1 MITNHR
7 NSNKFHRNKPPHQV
21 SSPTKLIAV
30 TQSHRS
36 RRLPQPPATICRE
49 NRYPNP
55 GYLGRSSH
63 VAIFDEL
70 FSGIDTNRG
79 GATASSYNP
88 SPSSGR
94 CLTIHG
100 SPQAKEGAECLKQLL
115 GTCNLDDLKSLV
127 LFWRARGANIPVA
140 GPFVEVCAQSA
151 SCTSLSSFQGE
162 DWHIELA
169 QRLIENTARPL
180 EYHATTSFPSYS
192 AQFLESRTRWETL
205 TIFLCAVLRA
215 TMDVPF
221 FPSLFTTATQ
231 RREFQAMLMRHIE
244 CFLDIC
250 ISMDCLNDLQLF
262 LQYEYFILHSYMDG
276 DHSK

>member
-1 MITNHR
+1 MR
-7 NSNKFHRNKPPHQV
+7 
-21 SSPTKLIAV
+21 
-30 TQSHRS
+30 
-36 RRLPQPPATICRE
+36 
-49 NRYPNP
+49 
-55 GYLGRSSH
+55 
-63 VAIFDEL
+63 
-70 FSGIDTNRG
+70 
-79 GATASSYNP
+79 
-88 SPSSGR
+88 
-94 CLTIHG
+94 
-100 SPQAKEGAECLKQLL
+100 
-115 GTCNLDDLKSLV
+115 SLV
-127 LFWRARGANIPVA
+127 LFWRARGANLPLA

-162 DWHIELA
+162 DWHVGLA

-180 EYHATTSFPSYS
+180 EYDAATSFPSYS

-205 TIFLCAVLRA
+205 AIFLCAVLRA

-231 RREFQAMLMRHIE
+231 RREFQTMLMRQIE

-276 DHSK
+276 DQSKW